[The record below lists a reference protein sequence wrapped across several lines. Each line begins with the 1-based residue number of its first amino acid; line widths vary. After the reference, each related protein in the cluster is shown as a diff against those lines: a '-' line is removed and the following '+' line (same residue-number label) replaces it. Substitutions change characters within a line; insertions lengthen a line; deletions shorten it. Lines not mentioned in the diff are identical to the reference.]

1 MNAQINISNV
11 TLTTERLVLRP
22 WRETDLEDLYEYA
35 RVDGVG
41 QMAGWL
47 PHENPAESR
56 AVLQM
61 FMNGKKTFAVEYAG
75 KVVGSLGIEIYRED
89 HYPQLAQ
96 LRGREIGYAL
106 AKDCWGKGL
115 MTEAVRAVINYL
127 FEQIDLDF
135 LVVSHFAHNDRSRR
149 VIEKCGFRF
158 LREGTFETQY
168 ETVEPTREYLLWNP
182 KKK

>member
-1 MNAQINISNV
+1 MFVLWSVGSPLIF
-11 TLTTERLVLRP
+11 TEVA
-22 WRETDLEDLYEYA
+22 D
-35 RVDGVG
+35 
-41 QMAGWL
+41 
-47 PHENPAESR
+47 PA
-56 AVLQM
+56 
-61 FMNGKKTFAVEYAG
+61 TPFAVEYAG

-115 MTEAVRAVINYL
+115 MTEAVQTVIDYL

-149 VIEKCGFRF
+149 VIEKCGFRY

>member
-1 MNAQINISNV
+1 MNAQIDISNV

-22 WRETDLEDLYEYA
+22 WLETDLEDLYEYA

-41 QMAGWL
+41 QMAGWM

-115 MTEAVRAVINYL
+115 MTEAVRAVIDWL
-127 FEQIDLDF
+127 FGQQGLDF
-135 LVVSHFAHNDRSRR
+135 LLIYHFENNARSRR
-149 VIEKCGFRF
+149 VIEKTGFQF
-158 LREGTFETQY
+158 VKTVIYDTQLD
-168 ETVEPTREYLLWNP
+168 TKEPSREYILWNP
-182 KKK
+182 QKK